1 MDGLIY
7 SLAKSADGLWETR
20 NMRTKKVEG
29 AYSRKSEAVA
39 EAMGIVKK
47 GATVVIHAVNGDV
60 QEVVGVRDTVRK
72 APVKRRMSNKSVN
85 IAIAKVLEK
94 S

>member
-1 MDGLIY
+1 MEDLIY
-7 SLAKSADGLWETR
+7 SLAKGADGLWETT

-39 EAMGIVKK
+39 GAMGIVKK
-47 GATVVIHAVNGDV
+47 GATVVIHTGNGEV
-60 QEVVGVRDTVRK
+60 QQVLGVRDTVRK